1 MRRCKASSPR
11 CAQQGTATAHDIKPT
26 HECATFESFVTR
38 AAMSNR
44 ARPFIVPSALA
55 LGAAVVWGLIESVAL
70 WRCRWRERKAP
81 ILRR

>member
-1 MRRCKASSPR
+1 
-11 CAQQGTATAHDIKPT
+11 
-26 HECATFESFVTR
+26 
-38 AAMSNR
+38 MSNR